1 MRRLDPTN
9 GEPADAKRSRPSGL
23 DALRIRP
30 GDRVLVVAGYGVRNV
45 GDEAILSGL
54 MNELPDCRLRVVSR
68 APGETSD
75 MHRVKAL
82 STALAPAAAWGS
94 DVLVVGGGGIF
105 SGHMGTMGKL
115 VPLFSRLALARGVRV
130 AFQAV
135 GVYSSAPPW
144 VVRSIAGLAPKLAS
158 ITVRDA
164 ASARLLRS
172 WGVEAPVVPDLSQAM
187 SSAPSKRGRELLH
200 TLGLKARRPRVAL
213 CLTATEPS
221 LAESLLCSLPSLI
234 DSLPEVQFAFVPMS
248 HHPTVPHHNDLQFA
262 RRLRSRAPR
271 LAVLEDWLHPAEIL
285 ALLGQFPVVV
295 CMRYHSLLFAARA
308 GAAIV
313 AIPYAEK
320 CFSWLE
326 EQGLDPVGTDAES
339 LTERI
344 RQALSDSRI
353 GAAGACT
360 G

>member
-1 MRRLDPTN
+1 MQP
-9 GEPADAKRSRPSGL
+9 SRPSGL
-23 DALRIRP
+23 NAVRIRP
-30 GDRVLVVAGYGVRNV
+30 GERVLVLGGYGVRNV

-68 APGETSD
+68 APRETSD
-75 MHRVKAL
+75 MHRVNAISPL
-82 STALAPAAAWGS
+82 LAPASLLNS
-94 DVLVVGGGGIF
+94 DVLIVGGGGIF
-105 SGHMGTMGKL
+105 SGHMGTLGQL
-115 VPLFSRLALARGVRV
+115 IPLFSRLALARGARV
-130 AFQAV
+130 CFDAI
-135 GVYSSAPPW
+135 GVYPSAPRW
-144 VVRSIAGLAPKLAS
+144 IVRSIAALAPKLAS

-164 ASARLLRS
+164 ASARHLRS

-187 SSAPSKRGRELLH
+187 PSAPSKRGRELLH
-200 TLGLKARRPRVAL
+200 TLGLKPRRPRVAL
-213 CLTATEPS
+213 SLTATEPS
-221 LAESLLCSLPSLI
+221 PAEALLRSVPRAM
-234 DSLPEVQFAFVPMS
+234 DALPEVQFAFVPMS
-248 HHPTVPHHNDLQFA
+248 HHPTVPRHNDLQFGQ
-262 RRLRSRAPR
+262 RLRSMAPR

-308 GAAIV
+308 GAEIV

-320 CFSWLE
+320 CSSWLE
-326 EQGLDPVGTDAES
+326 EQGLDPVGTDEAS
-339 LTERI
+339 LIERI

>member
-1 MRRLDPTN
+1 V
-9 GEPADAKRSRPSGL
+9 
-23 DALRIRP
+23 RIRP
-30 GDRVLVVAGYGVRNV
+30 GDRVLVLGGYGVRNV

-54 MNELPDCRLRVVSR
+54 LNELPECRLRVVSR
-68 APGETSD
+68 APGETSE

-94 DVLVVGGGGIF
+94 DVLIVGGGGIF

-115 VPLFSRLALARGVRV
+115 IPLFSRLALVRGLRV
-130 AFQAV
+130 TFQAV

-144 VVRSIAGLAPKLAS
+144 VVRSIAAVAPKLAS

-164 ASARLLRS
+164 ASARFLRS

-187 SSAPSKRGRELLH
+187 PSAPSKTGRELLR
-200 TLGLKARRPRVAL
+200 TLGLRPRRPRVAL

-221 LAESLLCSLPSLI
+221 LTEALLRSVARAI
-234 DSLPEVQFAFVPMS
+234 DALPEVQFAFVPMS
-248 HHPTVPHHNDLQFA
+248 HHPTVPRHNDLQFGQ
-262 RRLRSRAPR
+262 RLRSMAPR

-308 GAAIV
+308 GAEIV

-320 CFSWLE
+320 CSSWLE
-326 EQGLDPVGTDAES
+326 EQGLDPVGTDEAS

-344 RQALSDSRI
+344 RQGLSDSRV
-353 GAAGACT
+353 GAARACA

>member
-1 MRRLDPTN
+1 MQP
-9 GEPADAKRSRPSGL
+9 SQPSGL
-23 DALRIRP
+23 DAVRIGP
-30 GDRVLVVAGYGVRNV
+30 GDRVLALGGYGVRNV

-54 MNELPDCRLRVVSR
+54 MNALPDCRLRVVSR

-82 STALAPAAAWGS
+82 STVLAPAAAWGS

-115 VPLFSRLALARGVRV
+115 IPFFSRLALARGVRV
-130 AFQAV
+130 TFQAV

-144 VVRSIAGLAPKLAS
+144 VVKSIVALAPKLAS

-164 ASARLLRS
+164 ASACFLRS
-172 WGVEAPVVPDLSQAM
+172 WGVEAPVAPDLSQAM
-187 SSAPSKRGRELLH
+187 PPAPAKRGRELLH
-200 TLGLKARRPRVAL
+200 TLGLKPGRPRVAL

-221 LAESLLCSLPSLI
+221 LAEALLRSVPRAM
-234 DSLPEVQFAFVPMS
+234 DALPEVQFAFVPMS
-248 HHPTVPHHNDLQFA
+248 HHPAVPRHNDLQFGQ
-262 RRLRSRAPR
+262 RLRSMAPR

-285 ALLGQFPVVV
+285 ALLGQFSVVV
-295 CMRYHSLLFAARA
+295 GMRYHSLLFAERA
-308 GAAIV
+308 GAAII

-320 CFSWLE
+320 CVSWVEEHGLE
-326 EQGLDPVGTDAES
+326 SAGMDAAS
-339 LTERI
+339 LTEHI
-344 RQALSDSRI
+344 RRARCDSPI
-353 GAAGACT
+353 GATSGRS